1 VATLKNDFDEILKL
15 TQQLEDKLS
24 SFRIK
29 LSNKNTDLA
38 RDFVGDSLYSYR
50 KDYLRSLLTFKKR
63 HYNKLGENKMAK
75 KKKLDEG
82 MVMIA
87 SLLPVGGLIG
97 MPPKRKDNFVYKGL
111 PGQFNENG
119 DKVLDEMGNKI
130 ELDDSIKEDIYFQ
143 PVDGGGDTKIYEEIM
158 KHWKA
163 MGASIDKLSKKE
175 PIVAKRLKK
184 EWQIFGRKMSG
195 L

>member
-1 VATLKNDFDEILKL
+1 
-15 TQQLEDKLS
+15 
-24 SFRIK
+24 
-29 LSNKNTDLA
+29 
-38 RDFVGDSLYSYR
+38 
-50 KDYLRSLLTFKKR
+50 
-63 HYNKLGENKMAK
+63 
-75 KKKLDEG
+75 
-82 MVMIA
+82 
-87 SLLPVGGLIG
+87 
-97 MPPKRKDNFVYKGL
+97 
-111 PGQFNENG
+111 
-119 DKVLDEMGNKI
+119 MGNKI